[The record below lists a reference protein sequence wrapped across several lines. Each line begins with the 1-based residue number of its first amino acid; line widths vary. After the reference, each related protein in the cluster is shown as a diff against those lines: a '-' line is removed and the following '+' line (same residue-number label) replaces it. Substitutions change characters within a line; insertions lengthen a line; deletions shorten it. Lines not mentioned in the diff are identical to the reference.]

1 MKEIKEAYQQ
11 CGQIVSAREPACY
24 KAFSFLPLKQRQAA
38 WAVMAFYHTAANADE
53 KALSAIE
60 AEAEDVFSGTY
71 NGNHFLW
78 KAFDHAYQTFTLDSE
93 PFREFIAAQKA
104 EDKPFGNLD
113 ELLMHAYQ
121 TGGAAGLMLLPIMAR
136 RHQEQLTHAAGSLGL
151 AIQLIRILR
160 DIGTGQ
166 QQKSRI
172 PREVMQQ
179 FGYTE
184 ADLQKGTVNKAF
196 TMTWEYIAFEA
207 EAYLE
212 ECQDA
217 LPLFPQYSQKTVKA
231 ALHLYRAVLEKI
243 RAKQHD
249 VFQLHFALTENEVKQ
264 ILSDI

>member
-60 AEAEDVFSGTY
+60 AEVEDVFSGTY

-249 VFQLHFALTENEVKQ
+249 VFQLHFALTETEVKQ